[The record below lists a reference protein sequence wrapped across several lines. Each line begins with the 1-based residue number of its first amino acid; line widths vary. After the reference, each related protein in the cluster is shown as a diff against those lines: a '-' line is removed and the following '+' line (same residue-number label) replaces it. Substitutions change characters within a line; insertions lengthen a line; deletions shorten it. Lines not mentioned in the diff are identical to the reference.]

1 MQELESQ
8 QTVETLSPTRE
19 IVAPGRAS
27 EILGV
32 TISRVSTLCHSG
44 RLVHLRI
51 GRIKYPY
58 LDSVLEYKSDEKRL
72 KYAPKRGATMPTY
85 LKRKVT
91 E

>member
-8 QTVETLSPTRE
+8 QSIETPNLTRQ
-19 IVAPGRAS
+19 IVTPGRAS

-44 RLVHLRI
+44 RIAHLRI

-58 LDSVLEYKSDEKRL
+58 LDSVLGYKSDEKRL
-72 KYAPKRGATMPTY
+72 IYAPKRGVTMPTY
-85 LKRKVT
+85 LKRG
-91 E
+91 